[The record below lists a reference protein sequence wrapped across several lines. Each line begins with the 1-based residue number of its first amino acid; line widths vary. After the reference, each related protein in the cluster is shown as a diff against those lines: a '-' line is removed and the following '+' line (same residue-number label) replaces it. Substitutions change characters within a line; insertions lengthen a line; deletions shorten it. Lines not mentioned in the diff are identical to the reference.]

1 MPDKIP
7 GFGGMLRTQAEGMV
21 FYFVCVAWTRSFLI
35 SPVVSKLIPRECGAC
50 SSNS

>member
-21 FYFVCVAWTRSFLI
+21 LI
-35 SPVVSKLIPRECGAC
+35 LCMWLEQEVFESLL
-50 SSNS
+50 